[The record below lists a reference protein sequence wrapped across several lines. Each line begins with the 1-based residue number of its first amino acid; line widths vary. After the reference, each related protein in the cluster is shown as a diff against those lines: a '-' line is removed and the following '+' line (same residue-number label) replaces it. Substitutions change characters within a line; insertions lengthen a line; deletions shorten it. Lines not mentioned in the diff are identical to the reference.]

1 VVFRYGSSVRAHA
14 IAETLAHAKAM
25 ANKLGIT
32 RVTDTTRLD
41 RAGVPV
47 FASIRPSAAV
57 GSLCVNAGKGLTED
71 EARIGAYMEC
81 IEIACAE
88 PERAQL
94 PIVQATGREIAASG
108 FPLIDFM
115 PRNDAILDESIAIPC
130 IEAEDLV
137 NHRRCLVPADRVL
150 FPYPSTFFTSDTNG
164 LASGN
169 TVLEATVHGL
179 CEVVERDIVS
189 FGGLRRWHNLRVET
203 LPGPL
208 AEIAERIK
216 RVDLRLYVRVLEND
230 YNLPFFA
237 AIAHEPHLEDAVH
250 MGYGCHLWRGI
261 AATRAVTECFQE
273 RLTIIHG
280 GRDSLQRL
288 REQGIRE
295 PGRAGMKE
303 AFAQEV
309 ARAPATLS
317 FDDVVDWSA
326 QTPSI
331 EALYS
336 ELERGVVPVSGGI
349 LRVVFTPPDS
359 PIHVVKVIVPRMEF
373 YMSERMH
380 KGARL
385 RAAQA
390 GVIAR
395 SNSSA

>member
-1 VVFRYGSSVRAHA
+1 MFSYDSSIRARA
-14 IAETLAHAKAM
+14 IAETLVHAKAM
-25 ANKLGIT
+25 AVKLGIT

-47 FASIRPSAAV
+47 FASIRPTAAV
-57 GSLCVNAGKGLTED
+57 GSLSVNAGKGLTEA
-71 EARIGAYMEC
+71 EARIGAYMES

-88 PERAQL
+88 PVRSPH
-94 PIVQATGREIAASG
+94 PIVHATGREIAATG
-108 FPLIDFM
+108 YPLLDFM
-115 PRNDAILDESIAIPC
+115 PRNDVTLDETIAIPC

-150 FPYPSTFFTSDTNG
+150 FPFPSSYFTSDTNG

-179 CEVVERDIVS
+179 CEVVERDILS
-189 FGGLRRWHNLRVET
+189 FGNVRRWHHLRLET
-203 LPGPL
+203 LPSRL
-208 AEIAERIK
+208 AEIAERMAS
-216 RVDLRLYVRVLEND
+216 VDLRLFVRVLEND
-230 YNLPFFA
+230 YDLPFFNA
-237 AIAHEPHLEDAVH
+237 MVQEPNVVDALH
-250 MGYGCHLWRGI
+250 MGYGCHLWSQI

-295 PGRAGMKE
+295 PERVGMKD
-303 AFAQEV
+303 AYIDRLAQE
-309 ARAPATLS
+309 PCTLS
-317 FDDVVDWSA
+317 FADVVDWRPE
-326 QTPSI
+326 TPDLESI
-331 EALYS
+331 YAA
-336 ELERGVVPVSGGI
+336 LERRVVPIAGGI
-349 LRVVFTPPDS
+349 LRVVFTPADS
-359 PIHVVKVIVPRMEF
+359 PIQVVKVIVPRMEF

-380 KGARL
+380 KGPRL

-395 SNSSA
+395 SNASV